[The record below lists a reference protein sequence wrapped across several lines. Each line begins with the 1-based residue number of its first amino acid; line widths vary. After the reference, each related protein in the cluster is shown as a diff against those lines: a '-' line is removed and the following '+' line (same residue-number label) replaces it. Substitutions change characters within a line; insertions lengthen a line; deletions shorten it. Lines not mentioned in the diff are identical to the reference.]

1 MRLFWCGDLAIE
13 RHRILSDD
21 QRQASLD
28 VMEEHFVDRATFIQK
43 CIFNDLDTC
52 LAQDLE
58 ALACHERIRIR
69 RTHHHARD
77 ARLDDSFR
85 ARRRLSPMTAG
96 FERHVDGR
104 ATWVFRAMRQR
115 LAFGMKLTIGSVP
128 ALTNDAAIFH
138 DNSSHLRIRVGPA
151 STARCQFER
160 TRHVTFM
167 LVRALRIFT
176 GRIRLFV
183 LTHQKHLL
191 ISTASDLF
199 LGH

>member
-1 MRLFWCGDLAIE
+1 
-13 RHRILSDD
+13 
-21 QRQASLD
+21 
-28 VMEEHFVDRATFIQK
+28 
-43 CIFNDLDTC
+43 
-52 LAQDLE
+52 
-58 ALACHERIRIR
+58 
-69 RTHHHARD
+69 
-77 ARLDDSFR
+77 
-85 ARRRLSPMTAG
+85 MTAG